1 MIFRRATN
9 RLTVVRVLVLSLLVT
24 LGARLYYL
32 QILDSHKL
40 TQTATRQHIR
50 EVLLPAPRG
59 NIVDDEGRPLA
70 SNRASLVVSVN
81 RSELVGLPDGGKA
94 VLRRLAP
101 MIRMSPDELAKRIT
115 PCAKDVPKPCWNGS
129 PYQPVP
135 VATDTT
141 PQVVLRIAE
150 HREDFPG
157 VSADTEM
164 LREYPDHKHAAHTV
178 GYVGPVTQAE
188 LDSAAAA
195 GRTDLHDIDLVGR
208 TGLEKQYDADLRGK
222 DGVRRVKID
231 NRGTVMGLA
240 SETPAESGDTL
251 VTSIDEKVQAIA
263 EQAVLDQVNKSRAT
277 FDYKNGRN
285 YAAPSGAAVVMDAQT
300 GRVIALAS
308 YPSFDPTEFV
318 GGISQSELNS
328 LTSEQSG
335 IPLVSR
341 ATQGQFAPG
350 STFKLVT
357 ASGIVMDGQATLDGK
372 YSCPPQL
379 KIGNSVKT
387 NYDNESIPGA
397 VGLRQALAKSCDTF
411 FYKFAV
417 DAWHSDQKQIKA
429 GKKPMEYQQKMAR
442 AFGFGTQP
450 GIDLPDGQQTDG
462 LIPDRAFKK
471 ARWEENKAQYCGN
484 AKKGYPNVSDKD
496 RRTFL
501 TQLAKENCSDG
512 WRYNLGDSADVAI
525 GQGEITVSPLQ
536 LAVAYCAL
544 VNGGKIYQPTIGR
557 AIVDPTGKVIRQIT
571 PKVRNKVPVRPEV
584 LQFIRDSL
592 VFGKGL
598 GVSGES
604 AFGGFPLDKVSIG
617 GKTGTAEVFGKQDTS
632 WFASWAPAENSRYV
646 VVGMVEQAG
655 LGSRAAAPMAREIF
669 EGIYGLNGHKPA
681 LPGGNPPTK
690 LPEIKTYTSTPAP
703 TPTATGS
710 ASNPTD
716 SEPSGSPTP
725 GASNATTYPSGTA
738 PTTASP
744 TPSPYGFAGLPG
756 GSPAVPPE
764 ESPRTRRGPG

>member
-1 MIFRRATN
+1 MRFRRATT
-9 RLTVVRVLVLSLLVT
+9 RLMVVRVLVLSLLVT
-24 LGARLYYL
+24 LGSRLYYL
-32 QILDSHKL
+32 QVLDSHKL
-40 TQTATRQHIR
+40 TQTATRQHVR

-59 NIVDDEGRPLA
+59 QIVDDMGRPLA
-70 SNRASLVVSVN
+70 GNRTSLVVSVD
-81 RSELVGLPDGGKA
+81 RSELVGQSDGGKA

-101 MIRMSPDELAKRIT
+101 LIGMSPAELSKRIT
-115 PCAKDVPKPCWNGS
+115 PCAKGVPKPCWNGS

-141 PQVVLRIAE
+141 PRVVLSIAE
-150 HREDFPG
+150 HREDFRG
-157 VSADTEM
+157 VSADTET
-164 LREYPDHKHAAHTV
+164 LRQYPNHKLAAHSI

-208 TGLEKQYDADLRGK
+208 TGLEKQYDSDLRGT
-222 DGVRRVKID
+222 DGVRRVKVD
-231 NRGTVMGLA
+231 NRGTVVGLD
-240 SETPAESGDTL
+240 SETASKSGDTL
-251 VTSIDEKVQAIA
+251 VTSIDKNVQAIA
-263 EQAVLDQVNKSRAT
+263 EKAILDQITKSRAT
-277 FDYKNGRN
+277 FDAKNGRN
-285 YAAPSGAAVVMDAQT
+285 YAAPSGAAVVMDPRT
-300 GRVIALAS
+300 GRVVALAS
-308 YPSFDPTEFV
+308 YPSFDPTEFI

-328 LTSEQSG
+328 LTDEQSG

-357 ASGIVMDGQATLDGK
+357 ASSIVMDGQAKLDGK
-372 YSCPPQL
+372 YSCPGQL
-379 KIGNSVKT
+379 KIGNAVKT
-387 NYDNESIPGA
+387 NFDSESIPGA

-417 DAWHSDQKQIKA
+417 DAWNSDQNRIHH
-429 GKKPMEYQQKMAR
+429 GKKAAENQQRMAH

-450 GIDLPDGQQTDG
+450 GIDLPDGQQTGG

-471 ARWEENKAQYCGN
+471 ARWEQNKAQYCGN
-484 AKKGYPNVSDKD
+484 AKKGYPNVADTA

-501 TQLAKENCSDG
+501 TALAKENCTDG

-557 AIVDPTGKVIRQIT
+557 AIVDPSGKVVRTIT
-571 PKVRNKVPVRPEV
+571 PKVRNKVPVRPDV

-592 VFGKGL
+592 SFGKGL
-598 GVSGES
+598 GVSGEV
-604 AFGGFPLDKVSIG
+604 AFPGFPLDKAPVG

-632 WFASWAPAENSRYV
+632 WFAAWTPVNNSRFV

-655 LGSRAAAPMAREIF
+655 LGSRAAAPMAREILD
-669 EGIYGLNGHKPA
+669 GIYGFNGQKPA
-681 LPGGNPPTK
+681 LPHSTPPTALPK
-690 LPEIKTYTSTPAP
+690 LQTTPAP
-703 TPTATGS
+703 TPTASGPSPSGTS
-710 ASNPTD
+710 A
-716 SEPSGSPTP
+716 PSGSPTQ
-725 GASNATTYPSGTA
+725 TGTA
-738 PTTASP
+738 GPTVGPTAASP
-744 TPSPYGFAGLPG
+744 GSSPHGFAALPG
-756 GSPAVPPE
+756 DTPALPPDG
-764 ESPRTRRGPG
+764 SPRTGPGPR